1 MMAGSSH
8 LSVLKQAVNVSAW
21 GFAIGFLLEANSHKL
36 PMVARQVTSTF
47 ESVEQH
53 QFPMTSTTVRLTGIR
68 SGPGTAHVTVYD
80 GSAGLRRS

>member
-1 MMAGSSH
+1 MSGSSH
-8 LSVLKQAVNVSAW
+8 LRVLKQAVNVSAW

-53 QFPMTSTTVRLTGIR
+53 KSPLTSTTVRLTGI
-68 SGPGTAHVTVYD
+68 PVKGTAHVTVYD